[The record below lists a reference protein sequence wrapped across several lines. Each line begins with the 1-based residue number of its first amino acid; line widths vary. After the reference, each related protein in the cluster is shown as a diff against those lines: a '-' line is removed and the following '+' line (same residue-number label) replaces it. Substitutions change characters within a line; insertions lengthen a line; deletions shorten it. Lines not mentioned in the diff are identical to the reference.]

1 MDGWTLGCMIN
12 ELNRFSW
19 SDKTASL
26 GHFNS
31 DICLYTVYL
40 VICVACVMR
49 TVQCACALLIAG
61 RIQTQVKEE
70 KSQVTGTGQGL
81 VYYHSHGYFDILSA
95 HDFYPLHRL
104 SCPPV

>member
-26 GHFNS
+26 GLFNS

-49 TVQCACALLIAG
+49 TVQCACALLIVVH
-61 RIQTQVKEE
+61 IQTQGTEG
-70 KSQVTGTGQGL
+70 KS
-81 VYYHSHGYFDILSA
+81 
-95 HDFYPLHRL
+95 
-104 SCPPV
+104 